1 MVMTDKTEE
10 DIEKNESQN
19 HIDLEP
25 YLNYHYSDFIPTLYR
40 VMFQRLP
47 DQSGL
52 NNFLSMVHNGA
63 SNGVLVYIAAVSR
76 EFNNRAIVLNLNYYR
91 KLYKKYRWKKN
102 VKSIPVIGR
111 IVKLLTISSQISF
124 FMDDN
129 QYFSERNNSKIQTI
143 EDKIDALNH
152 RIDLGYRAIEN
163 KIETLNHRIDLEN
176 STIKN
181 RIETLNNR
189 IDFGCQTVES
199 KIEKLNNRTDL
210 GYQTIELKM
219 KTLSSILDQ
228 NLMISTSLSEK
239 TDALPA
245 FIANNSI
252 KNKSMLSGFS
262 GGVNAVMVGDFIMGI
277 PSDEWG
283 LGMYLSLNGHFEKG
297 SEVVFQSLLSSG
309 MVVLDIGANLGI
321 YTLYALQAGCEVYSF
336 EPTPSTF
343 DILKKNVKVNGF
355 ENSNKLQLINKAVSD
370 KNGTVDFYIKQGIC
384 GQNSLFKGTDT
395 LDSIAVE
402 TIIADDYL
410 KGLDKVDIIKIDV
423 EGAEYYAMLG
433 LKNIIAR
440 SPEIKILIEFSPEN
454 MRNTNLSPKILLDLI
469 KEYGFK
475 YYLIEEDKG
484 TLTAVDDIT
493 LYTCYSVNLLLTKNE
508 INLQILK

>member
-1 MVMTDKTEE
+1 MVMTDKIED
-10 DIEKNESQN
+10 DIEKNENQN
-19 HIDLEP
+19 HIDFEP
-25 YLNYHYSDFIPTLYR
+25 YLNYHYSEFIPLLYR
-40 VMFQRLP
+40 AMFQRLP

-63 SNGVLVYIAAVSR
+63 SNGVLIYVAAVSR
-76 EFNNRAIVLNLNYYR
+76 EFNNRAVVLNLNSYK
-91 KLYKKYRWKKN
+91 KLYKKYMWKKN
-102 VKSIPVIGR
+102 IKSIPIIGR
-111 IVKLLTISSQISF
+111 MVKLLTISSQISF
-124 FMDDN
+124 FMEDY
-129 QYFSERNNSKIQTI
+129 QYISDRNSSQIQTI
-143 EDKIDALNH
+143 ENKIEMLNH
-152 RIDLGYRAIEN
+152 QIDLEYKAIEN
-163 KIETLNHRIDLEN
+163 KIETLNHRN
-176 STIKN
+176 
-181 RIETLNNR
+181 
-189 IDFGCQTVES
+189 
-199 KIEKLNNRTDL
+199 DL
-210 GYQTIELKM
+210 GYQTIENKIEILNHQTDLGYQDIETLNQLNESRYQAIELKM
-219 KTLSSILDQ
+219 NTLSNILSQ

-245 FIANNSI
+245 FIANNGI

-297 SEVVFQSLLSSG
+297 SEVVFQSLLSSD

-336 EPTPSTF
+336 EPTPATF

-410 KGLDKVDIIKIDV
+410 KELDKVDIIKIDV

-433 LKNIIAR
+433 LKNIITR

-454 MRNTNLSPKILLDLI
+454 MKNTNLPPKILLDLI

-484 TLTAVDDIT
+484 TLTVVDDDM
-493 LYTCYSVNLLLTKNE
+493 LYACYSVNLLLTKN
-508 INLQILK
+508 